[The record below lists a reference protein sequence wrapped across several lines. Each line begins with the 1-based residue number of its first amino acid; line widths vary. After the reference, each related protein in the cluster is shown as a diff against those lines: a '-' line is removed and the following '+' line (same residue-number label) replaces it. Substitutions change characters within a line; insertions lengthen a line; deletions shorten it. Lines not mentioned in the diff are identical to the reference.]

1 MHRDGDKPG
10 KIPAIIPTL
19 ATTPNRS
26 QIVRVVDVGRESITV
41 ITVIT
46 VSSP

>member
-10 KIPAIIPTL
+10 KIPANILTL
-19 ATTPNRS
+19 ATTPNRR
-26 QIVRVVDVGRESITV
+26 QIVRVVDVGGESITV
-41 ITVIT
+41 IMVIT